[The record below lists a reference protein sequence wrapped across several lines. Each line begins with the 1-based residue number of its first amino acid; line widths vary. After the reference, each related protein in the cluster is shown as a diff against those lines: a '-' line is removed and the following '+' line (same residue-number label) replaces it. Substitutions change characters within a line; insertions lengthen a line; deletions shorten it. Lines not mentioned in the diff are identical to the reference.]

1 MLVWCL
7 FIIQRMITDTHAK
20 TLRIGVTMSANRQPV
35 TQTNLALNILKKMVS
50 KDITQ
55 EQQITSDRSFVIR
68 CLAVG
73 ILFIV
78 IIFGYSVVKEAQPL
92 FSESPT
98 DKAIIA
104 VLSLILGQAIQIIAN
119 YLNSSKP
126 LLPTTPCPPSL
137 PVSTL
142 NTPTTTINTIPKP
155 ITPVAP
161 VASVTTTASKS
172 NRIADDD

>member
-1 MLVWCL
+1 
-7 FIIQRMITDTHAK
+7 
-20 TLRIGVTMSANRQPV
+20 MSVNRQSV
-35 TQTNLALNILKKMVS
+35 TQTNLALNILKKMAY
-50 KDITQ
+50 KNTTP

-68 CLAVG
+68 CSAIG

-104 VLSLILGQAIQIIAN
+104 VLSLILGQQIQIIAN

-126 LLPTTPCPPSL
+126 PLTTTPCPPAL
-137 PVSTL
+137 PVSTV
-142 NTPTTTINTIPKP
+142 NTPSTIPKP

-161 VASVTTTASKS
+161 VAAVTPTPPKS